1 MTAAP
6 ALDAET
12 RSDRVSVPAA
22 TDLDLAVRDLRK
34 TFGLA
39 EVLRGVDLELRRGE
53 TVALLGANGSGKSTL
68 LRCAVRALEPDEGEV
83 HLLGERLTGRPR
95 RVVRR
100 QRGRVGFVFQRHFL
114 VPRLSALTN
123 VLHGVQARRSGPRTW
138 LQALAR
144 AEDRDAAMDCLDQ
157 VGLADHAAQRVDR
170 LSGGQSQRVAIARAL
185 MQRPRLML
193 ADEPAASL
201 DPQAAEDVMT
211 LFTDLVRRQGLSL
224 LYTSHDLT
232 HALGYSDR
240 VVVLRAG
247 EVVHTGRSGEQDPT
261 WLRRYYEH

>member
-1 MTAAP
+1 MVATATAAATP
-6 ALDAET
+6 L
-12 RSDRVSVPAA
+12 DRVSVAPGAE
-22 TDLDLAVRDLRK
+22 LDLTVRGLRK

-39 EVLRGVDLELRRGE
+39 EVLRGVDLDLRRGE

-68 LRCAVRALEPDEGEV
+68 LRCAVRALEPDAGEV

-100 QRGRVGFVFQRHFL
+100 QRAQVGFVFQRHFL

-123 VLHGVQARRSGPRTW
+123 VLHGVQARRAGPRTW
-138 LQALAR
+138 LQALAT
-144 AEDRDAAMDCLDQ
+144 AEDRDAAMGCLEQ
-157 VGLADHAAQRVDR
+157 VGLAEHAAQRVDT

-211 LFTDLVRRQGLSL
+211 LFVDLVRRQGLSL
-224 LYTSHDLT
+224 LYTSHDLA
-232 HALGYSDR
+232 HALSYSDR
-240 VVVLRAG
+240 VVVLRDG
-247 EVVHTGRSGEQDPT
+247 EVVHAGRSAEADPAR
-261 WLRRYYEH
+261 LRRYYEH